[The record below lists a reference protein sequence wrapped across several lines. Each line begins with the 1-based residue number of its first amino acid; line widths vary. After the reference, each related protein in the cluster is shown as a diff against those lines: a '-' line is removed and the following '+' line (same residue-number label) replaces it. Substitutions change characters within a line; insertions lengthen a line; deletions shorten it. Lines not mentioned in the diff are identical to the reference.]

1 MCYLLFFIY
10 SSIDYFCCQEEVFTK
25 KSFYFSVNQFYQ
37 GLICVKIIRTIED
50 TSLLVTGR
58 YAILYMSYF
67 DKESKIQAK
76 ICANTLTRIIRI
88 RILSNIVS
96 PFPPILLQFGYG
108 ADRRGLYRDFII
120 WLSDCL
126 LYVRGFFVMVLRL
139 GCHSKES
146 LFLFCE
152 MYLLDCRYVVTYYS
166 WFVV

>member
-1 MCYLLFFIY
+1 MDFSGSPFI
-10 SSIDYFCCQEEVFTK
+10 
-25 KSFYFSVNQFYQ
+25 FSVNQFYQ
-37 GLICVKIIRTIED
+37 DLSCVKIIRTIEN

-58 YAILYMSYF
+58 YVILYMSYF
-67 DKESKIQAK
+67 DRKFKIQAK

-139 GCHSKES
+139 GCYSKES

-152 MYLLDCRYVVTYYS
+152 VYLLDC
-166 WFVV
+166 